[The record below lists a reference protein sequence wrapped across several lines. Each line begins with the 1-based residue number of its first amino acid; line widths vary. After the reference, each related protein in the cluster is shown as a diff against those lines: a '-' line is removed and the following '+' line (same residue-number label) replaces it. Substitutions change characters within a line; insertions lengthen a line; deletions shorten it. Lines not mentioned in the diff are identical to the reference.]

1 MPANT
6 GWRRAEAVRIAEF
19 RHAFVTGGASGL
31 GLAIAEGLTAQGVA
45 VTIADANAGN
55 LAAVL
60 KGKSD
65 NLRGVLLD
73 VRDRDGWARVK
84 AEAEAA
90 FGPVDLLFANAGI
103 APDGKH
109 LADMAPDSFD
119 RVIAINL
126 TGVFNAVH
134 AFGAGIRA
142 LGRGHI
148 AATASMSGM
157 VMDGPGIGS
166 YGPAKAGVIAM
177 MEALRMEMAPHG
189 VGVSVFCPGT
199 TATNL
204 MANTKALGGP
214 LLSEDASLLG
224 FPTRPEQIAPLVLR
238 GIEENRAYILTHP
251 QRREAVERR
260 YAAIMGD
267 FG

>member
-1 MPANT
+1 MLS
-6 GWRRAEAVRIAEF
+6 GKDERWR
-19 RHAFVTGGASGL
+19 
-31 GLAIAEGLTAQGVA
+31 GVA
-45 VTIADANAGN
+45 
-55 LAAVL
+55 
-60 KGKSD
+60 
-65 NLRGVLLD
+65 LD
-73 VRDRDGWARVK
+73 VRDRDGWARAR
-84 AEAEAA
+84 AEAEVA

-109 LADMAPDSFD
+109 LADMPPDSFD

-126 TGVFNAVH
+126 TGVFNAVS

-142 LGRGHI
+142 QGRGHI
-148 AATASMSGM
+148 VATASGM

-189 VGVSVFCPGT
+189 LGVSVFCPGT

-204 MANTKALGGP
+204 MANTRALGGS

-224 FPTRPEQIAPLVLR
+224 FETTPDQVAPLVLQ
-238 GIEENRAYILTHP
+238 GIEENRAQHSTHP
-251 QRREAVERR
+251 QWRGAVERR
-260 YAAIMGD
+260 YAAIMAD
-267 FG
+267 FDRVGR

>member
-1 MPANT
+1 
-6 GWRRAEAVRIAEF
+6 VRIAEF

-31 GLAIAEGLTAQGVA
+31 GLAIAEALAAQGVA
-45 VTIADANAGN
+45 VTIADASAGN
-55 LAAVL
+55 LAAAL
-60 KGKSD
+60 AGRD
-65 NLRGVLLD
+65 DRWRGVALD
-73 VRDRDGWARVK
+73 VRDRDGWAQAR

-109 LADMAPDSFD
+109 LADMPPDSFD

-126 TGVFNAVH
+126 TGVFNAVS

-148 AATASMSGM
+148 VATSSMSGM

-204 MANTKALGGP
+204 MANTRALGGT
-214 LLSEDASLLG
+214 LLSEEASLLG
-224 FPTRPEQIAPLVLR
+224 FETTPGQVALLVLQ
-238 GIEENRAYILTHP
+238 GIEEDRAYIFTHP
-251 QRREAVERR
+251 QRRGAVERR
-260 YAAIMGD
+260 YTAIMAD
-267 FG
+267 FDRAER